1 MDHTSDPMQ
10 FWHMKPVGFPTSIL
24 EREQPLHEPHRQL
37 SQQSA
42 KCCEFVSMAV
52 PSPPQPTTSHL
63 HWWQRHLPWLTSA
76 EAQGIC
82 IHVLHSFR
90 YLLMSY
96 TYVWTKSCPPPTI
109 QAESSRVWIMFQK
122 QHIFSTSDSVG
133 RVTEA
138 WRLKEWTL
146 THHMLTKAIC
156 FLSTGPCLTHEK

>member
-1 MDHTSDPMQ
+1 MTPCNSDTWNQWGFQLVSLRENSPCTSHTISLAN
-10 FWHMKPVGFPTSIL
+10 SL
-24 EREQPLHEPHRQL
+24 
-37 SQQSA
+37 QSA
-42 KCCEFVSMAV
+42 VSL
-52 PSPPQPTTSHL
+52 SPWQSLPWHSLPHL
-63 HWWQRHLPWLTSA
+63 IYTGDSAHLPWLTSA

-82 IHVLHSFR
+82 IHVLHSSR
-90 YLLMSY
+90 CLLVSY
-96 TYVWTKSCPPPTI
+96 TYVWTKSCPPPTT

-146 THHMLTKAIC
+146 THPMLTKAIC